1 MKVIV
6 KQNQLSK
13 FLTKFLSEDGKEY
26 NPTMIV
32 KFLKYLHIIGK
43 DEEIG
48 LYILNQIKKEN
59 LTNYDINHDFLNT
72 EITFSIK
79 SFPFK
84 LLSDKIIF
92 NRGARDMEFTL
103 TSPILGNDVELDVSY
118 RVLKKIHSQLFNY
131 R

>member
-84 LLSDKIIF
+84 LLADKIIF
-92 NRGARDMEFTL
+92 NGGGRDMEFTL